1 MGMVLLALY
10 HYKHLPELG
19 YFLLYLVIMS
29 AWALM
34 VFFFPAIRNRLLQ
47 RILRSFFSLTVLAS
61 ALLAAGLLGVKL
73 PRSGR
78 GLLALAAGCAVFFAL
93 STSSYPPLRVGML
106 VAGMCIFLYYLMAAV
121 NADYEGAVLML
132 LPGAVTTGF
141 RVWALMP
148 GLDSVLFVE
157 SVPF

>member
-1 MGMVLLALY
+1 MVLLALY

-29 AWALM
+29 VWALM
-34 VFFFPAIRNRLLQ
+34 VFFFPAIRSSLLQ

-78 GLLALAAGCAVFFAL
+78 GLLALAAGCVVFFAL
-93 STSSYPPLRVGML
+93 STSSYPPA
-106 VAGMCIFLYYLMAAV
+106 AGRDAGSGHVPLS
-121 NADYEGAVLML
+121 L
-132 LPGAVTTGF
+132 LLNG
-141 RVWALMP
+141 RRERRL
-148 GLDSVLFVE
+148 
-157 SVPF
+157 